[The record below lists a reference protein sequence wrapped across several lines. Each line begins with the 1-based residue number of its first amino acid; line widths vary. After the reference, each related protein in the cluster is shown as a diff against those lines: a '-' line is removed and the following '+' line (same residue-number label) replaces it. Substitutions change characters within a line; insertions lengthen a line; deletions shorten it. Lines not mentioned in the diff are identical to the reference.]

1 MRAAFAGRRWVRR
14 WLFAFVALAA
24 FAGTPRIAQASCASQ
39 AVTECNALFGGG
51 DWRTIGI
58 RGWCYM
64 IWTAWCAL
72 ES

>member
-1 MRAAFAGRRWVRR
+1 MRAALAGHRWVRS
-14 WLFAFVALAA
+14 WLFAVVALAA
-24 FAGTPRIAQASCASQ
+24 LAGTPRTAHASCAGE
-39 AVTECNALFGGG
+39 AVSGCNALFGGG

-64 IWTAWCAL
+64 IWTAWCEL